1 MAKVVTFGEF
11 LMRLTPP
18 GYQRL
23 EQASSFEIQFG
34 GAEANVAAGLTRM
47 GLNCDYVTKLPQ
59 NAIGDAALGALRRY
73 GIGVSKIV
81 RGGERIGL
89 YYLERG
95 AAQRSSQVI
104 YDRANSAFARAKETD
119 FDWDSIFAPD
129 TEYFV
134 FTGISPA
141 LSDTQVKIAK
151 AALEAAKARHIT
163 ICCDVNYRAKLWDTK
178 RAGSVMSQLL
188 QYVDLCIVNEEHAKL
203 LFGIVPSHEYV
214 DGDNIREEGYIQ
226 ICNQMIERFGI
237 KTAAITIRRTVSA
250 NDNYFSAMLFS
261 GAQMAFSR
269 RYRIPIVD
277 RIGSG
282 DAFAAGL
289 IYALDSKKPLL
300 DAVEFATAGAVL
312 AHSVEGDFP
321 LISREEIEN
330 LAAYG
335 AGGRTQR

>member
-18 GYQRL
+18 GYQRF

-34 GAEANVAAGLTRM
+34 GAEANVAAGLTRLGM
-47 GLNCDYVTKLPQ
+47 SCDYVTKLPDHG
-59 NAIGDAALGALRRY
+59 IGQAAFNELRRY
-73 GIGVSKIV
+73 GIGTDKIV
-81 RGGERIGL
+81 RGGEHIGT

-95 AAQRSSQVI
+95 AAQRSSQVV
-104 YDRANSAFARAKETD
+104 YDRKYSAFATASVKD
-119 FDWDSIFAPD
+119 FDWDSIFEYD
-129 TEYFV
+129 TKYFV

-141 LSDTQVKIAK
+141 LSDTQAEIAMAAVKKAK
-151 AALEAAKARHIT
+151 ERGIT
-163 ICCDVNYRAKLWDTK
+163 VSCDVNYRSKLWDVK
-178 RAGSVMSQLL
+178 KAGKVMSQLL
-188 QYVDLCIVNEEHAKL
+188 PYVDLCIVNEEHAKL
-203 LFGIVPSHEYV
+203 LFGIVPSHEFV

-226 ICNQMIERFGI
+226 ICNQILEKFRV

-250 NDNYFSAMLFS
+250 NDNYFSAMLYS
-261 GAQMAFSR
+261 NSQMAFSR

-289 IYALDSKKPLL
+289 IYSMDQKKPLL
-300 DAVEFATAGAVL
+300 DAVEFAAASAVL

-321 LISREEIEN
+321 LISKNEIEN
-330 LAAYG
+330 LANG
-335 AGGRTQR
+335 IQNGRTQR

>member
-1 MAKVVTFGEF
+1 
-11 LMRLTPP
+11 MRLTPP
-18 GYQRL
+18 GYQRF
-23 EQASSFEIQFG
+23 EQASLFEIQFG

-47 GLNCDYVTKLPQ
+47 GLDCDYVTKLPA
-59 NAIGDAALGALRRY
+59 NAIGDAALGTLRRY
-73 GIGVSKIV
+73 GVGVNKVV
-81 RGGERIGL
+81 RGGDRIGL

-104 YDRANSAFARAKETD
+104 YDRGNSAFAKAKETD
-119 FDWDSIFAPD
+119 FDWNAVFAPD

-141 LSDTQVKIAK
+141 LSDAQVKIAK
-151 AALEAAKARHIT
+151 AALQAAKERNIT
-163 ICCDVNYRAKLWDTK
+163 VCCDVNYRAKLWDAK
-178 RAGSVMSQLL
+178 RAGAVMAELL

-203 LFGIVPSHEYV
+203 LFGIVPSHEYI

-226 ICNQMIERFGI
+226 ICNQIISRFGV
-237 KTAAITIRRTVSA
+237 KTVAITIRRTVSA

-289 IYALDSKKPLL
+289 IYAVDCQKPLL
-300 DAVEFATAGAVL
+300 DAVEFAVASAVL

-335 AGGRTQR
+335 SGGRTQR

>member
-18 GYQRL
+18 GYQRF
-23 EQASSFEIQFG
+23 EQARSFEVQFG

-47 GLNCDYVTKLPQ
+47 GLSCDYVTKLPSH
-59 NAIGDAALGALRRY
+59 AIGQAALNELRRY
-73 GIGVSKIV
+73 GIGTDKIV
-81 RGGERIGL
+81 RGGERIGT

-104 YDRANSAFARAKETD
+104 YDRRYSAFSLAEPSD
-119 FDWDSIFAPD
+119 FDWNHIFAPD

-141 LSDTQVKIAK
+141 LSDAQAEIALK
-151 AALEAAKARHIT
+151 AAQKAKERGIT
-163 ICCDVNYRAKLWDTK
+163 VCCDVNYRSKLWDPK
-178 RAGSVMSQLL
+178 KAGKVMAKLL
-188 QYVDLCIVNEEHAKL
+188 PYVDLCIINEEHAKL
-203 LFGIVPSHEYV
+203 LFGIVPTREFV

-226 ICNQMIERFGI
+226 ICNQIVDRFHV
-237 KTAAITIRRTVSA
+237 KTAAITIRRTISA
-250 NDNYFSAMLFS
+250 NDNYFSAMLFA
-261 GAQMAFSR
+261 GTQTAFSR

-289 IYALDSKKPLL
+289 IYAIDQKKPML
-300 DAVEFATAGAVL
+300 DAIEFAAASAVL
-312 AHSVEGDFP
+312 AHSIEGDFP
-321 LISREEIEN
+321 LMSREEIEN
-330 LAAYG
+330 LASG
-335 AGGRTQR
+335 IQNGRTQR

>member
-11 LMRLTPP
+11 MMRLTPP
-18 GYQRL
+18 GFQRF
-23 EQASSFEIQFG
+23 EQANSFEIAFG

-47 GLNCDYVTKLPQ
+47 GLNCDYVTKLP
-59 NAIGDAALGALRRY
+59 AHSIGQAAFNELRRY
-73 GIGVSKIV
+73 GIGTGKLV
-81 RGGERIGL
+81 RGGERIGT

-95 AAQRSSQVI
+95 AAQRSSQVV
-104 YDRANSAFARAKETD
+104 YDRKYSAFSMASLED
-119 FDWDSIFAPD
+119 FDWDSIFEAD

-141 LSDTQVKIAK
+141 LSDAQVEIALAAVKK
-151 AALEAAKARHIT
+151 AKEKNIT
-163 ICCDVNYRAKLWDTK
+163 VCCDVNYRSKLWDVK
-178 RAGSVMSQLL
+178 KAGKVMSELL
-188 QYVDLCIVNEEHAKL
+188 PYVDLCIINEEHAKL
-203 LFGIVPSHEYV
+203 LFGIVPSHEFV

-226 ICNQMIERFGI
+226 ICNQLLARFHV
-237 KTAAITIRRTVSA
+237 KTVAITIRRTISA
-250 NDNYFSAMLFS
+250 NDNYFSAMLYS

-289 IYALDSKKPLL
+289 IYSMAEKKPLL
-300 DAVEFATAGAVL
+300 EAVEFATASAVL

-321 LISREEIEN
+321 LASKDEIEN
-330 LAAYG
+330 LANG
-335 AGGRTQR
+335 IQNGRTQR